1 MTTLTGSAA
10 PWTSMPFPQGW
21 EAKYEP
27 NIGRYFYINHMTKK
41 TQWVDPRKEYYEAQQ
56 RSPAQPRAYIPMQP
70 IAKPKCRTCKTKE
83 VDVEGSTCNACKVME
98 QQREIALMRAREQ
111 MEAEKKRQEQQ
122 AKLAKERERRRV
134 QSAQRRQEAK
144 PTPPVV
150 ETTFN
155 EPPIDKEAVKREM
168 RHMFANT
175 QANVVDMI
183 LETYDFN
190 KDEAKTALGLMGQKV
205 VNQPVAK
212 KAHPKSSPKKS
223 APLTAMK
230 KQTVK
235 ANLKKKFPNVSEM
248 MIEMAVD
255 STNYDEA
262 KASAVLQM
270 LKSDS
275 SSTQKGGASQIGGVI
290 TGQIEVTFPKT
301 STTNSV
307 TTEQAD
313 SSKEVTFPESRPSS
327 STSTVTSRSTTAPS
341 TSDSQKRPTTSAA
354 VSSPS
359 KKLTAAASSSM
370 AIKKPAAS
378 KSAMPSKKTLSG
390 PKKQAHSSPVKSNY
404 PVYSPPSSHTST
416 TGAKG
421 PDQSSVQG
429 PDRNNLLQDY
439 MQNMGPNPEYLAGPN
454 KENITGPVEKTGRDP
469 TLVAGPDQ
477 NNCNG
482 PEPNLAKGSMYTR
495 TNGPLSTEL

>member
-1 MTTLTGSAA
+1 MATLTGSAA
-10 PWTSMPFPQGW
+10 PWTSMPLPHGW

-70 IAKPKCRTCKTKE
+70 IVKPKCRTCKTKE
-83 VDVEGSTCNACKVME
+83 VDVEGSTCNACKVTE

-122 AKLAKERERRRV
+122 AKLEKERERRRV

-212 KAHPKSSPKKS
+212 KASPRSSPKKS
-223 APLTAMK
+223 APMTAMK

-262 KASAVLQM
+262 KASAVLHM

-275 SSTQKGGASQIGGVI
+275 SSTQKGGASR
-290 TGQIEVTFPKT
+290 
-301 STTNSV
+301 
-307 TTEQAD
+307 
-313 SSKEVTFPESRPSS
+313 KEVTFPESRPSS

-359 KKLTAAASSSM
+359 KKPAAVGSPSKKFTAGASSSM
-370 AIKKPAAS
+370 ATKKPATS
-378 KSAMPSKKTLSG
+378 KSAMPSKKTPSG
-390 PKKQAHSSPVKSNY
+390 PKKQAYSSPVKSNY

-416 TGAKG
+416 TEAKG
-421 PDQSSVQG
+421 PDPSLVQG

-454 KENITGPVEKTGRDP
+454 KENIIGPVEKTGRDP

-495 TNGPLSTEL
+495 TSGPLSTEL